1 MSGWMLFV
9 ILAVVGFGTYFTGRC
24 YGIEWTLKHLVEGI
38 PIDGDEENRVVKIA
52 VVIKRDSQKSKN

>member
-1 MSGWMLFV
+1 MLFV
-9 ILAVVGFGTYFTGRC
+9 ILAIVGFGTYFTGRC

-52 VVIKRDSQKSKN
+52 VVINKDSQSGKN